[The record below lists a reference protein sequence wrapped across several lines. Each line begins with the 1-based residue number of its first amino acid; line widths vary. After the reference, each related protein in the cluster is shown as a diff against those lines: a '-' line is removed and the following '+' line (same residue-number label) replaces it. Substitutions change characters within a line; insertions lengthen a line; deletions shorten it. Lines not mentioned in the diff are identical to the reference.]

1 MNRSIAYTG
10 LLLVVGGILW
20 LSTPYLLTSS
30 FQVGPQLYLSMML
43 VVVGFVALFRGA
55 TSPDPSVTTVG
66 GFMGNPI
73 ADEVRRA
80 MAEPRT
86 VGPQARYQPRPWEPV
101 NCRFCYTAIPV
112 TVLDCPRCGR
122 RRSCRTCSRPLM
134 SVEGALT
141 CAQCSRYE
149 FFCGCP
155 KARPRVAAGPVAR
168 RAW

>member
-10 LLLVVGGILW
+10 LIFVVGGILL
-20 LSTPYLLTSS
+20 LSIPYLLTSN
-30 FQVGPQLYLSMML
+30 FQAGSQLYLSMML
-43 VVVGFVALFRGA
+43 VVVGFAALFRGA

-66 GFMGNPI
+66 GFMGNPV

-80 MAEPRT
+80 MAEPR
-86 VGPQARYQPRPWEPV
+86 VVAPQARYQPRPWEPL
-101 NCRFCYTAIPV
+101 NCRFCYTVIPV

-122 RRSCRTCSRPLM
+122 RRPCRNCSRPL
-134 SVEGALT
+134 VIVGGAFT

-149 FFCGCP
+149 FYCSCP
-155 KARPRVAAGPVAR
+155 KAPVRVLAGPIAR